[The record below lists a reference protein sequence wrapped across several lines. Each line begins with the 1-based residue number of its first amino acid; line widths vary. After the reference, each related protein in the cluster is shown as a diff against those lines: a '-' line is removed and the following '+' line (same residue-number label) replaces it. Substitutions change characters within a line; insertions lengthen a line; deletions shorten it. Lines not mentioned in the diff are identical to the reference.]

1 MLLSDYLHI
10 GLKLDNLG
18 VFDPDLE
25 VDSHFFINLQRLK
38 QTKVPEFIHSYEKIQ
53 NYFRKI
59 IKLLQ
64 VAKRQDSSDRFYRR
78 AIDLF
83 QFSEVNG
90 ICLGYA
96 RGVSGAG
103 FGKKLR
109 EDVISTAYDIV
120 KSGIRDPEFFEL
132 LPLFQENVGADRLSD
147 MIATLILDDIRSYT
161 RRINR
166 ALHIDQTGYREKSF
180 HEGFLVNPY
189 KHDDLLLVPV
199 DILHKLPIVRSWEDI
214 DNVITLNE
222 SVREEMN
229 DEVARVWKK
238 HTSNEKKEYL
248 KRVIFEKPLVF
259 KRVIKGYRLEK
270 LEECKGYEDFD
281 YFLKK
286 LAPAFAKYYVNH
298 YITRDDDSFSAAHSI
313 LESFRNWVE
322 YQRGWEIIQNSNG
335 RSREKSVQTIML
347 LAANVYNRDHLWD
360 ISREPD
366 AGRGP
371 VDFKISRGSDKTIV
385 EVKLSSNP
393 QYIHGFTTQIEEYA
407 KAEQTDKRI
416 YVFIDLGNPQK
427 LKYLKDCRD
436 HKFNIGENP
445 PDLFIIDATERE
457 SASRA

>member
-1 MLLSDYLHI
+1 MLLSEYLDL
-10 GLKLDNLG
+10 GSQLDEQG

-25 VDSHFFINLQRLK
+25 EDSHFFINLQRLK
-38 QTKVPEFIHSYEKIQ
+38 QTRVPEFRDSYEKIHE
-53 NYFRKI
+53 YFRKI
-59 IKLLQ
+59 IKLLANAQ
-64 VAKRQDSSDRFYRR
+64 KKDNSDIFYKR
-78 AIDLF
+78 AIGLF
-83 QFSEVNG
+83 KFSEVNG

-109 EDVISTAYDIV
+109 ENVISTAYDIV

-147 MIATLILDDIRSYT
+147 MIATLILEDIRSYT
-161 RRINR
+161 WRINCT
-166 ALHIDQTGYREKSF
+166 LHIDPNRYKRKTF

-199 DILHKLPIVRSWEDI
+199 NILHKLPIVRSWEDI

-222 SVREEMN
+222 SVRAEMN

-248 KRVIFEKPLVF
+248 KRVIFENPLVF
-259 KRVIKGYRLEK
+259 SRVIKGYRLET

-286 LAPAFAKYYVNH
+286 LEPAFAKYYVDH
-298 YITRDDDSFSAAHSI
+298 YITCGDDSLSAAHSI
-313 LESFRNWVE
+313 LESFRDWVE
-322 YQRGWEIIQNSNG
+322 YQRGWEIIQNSDG

-347 LAANVYNRDHLWD
+347 LAANVYNRDHIWD

-371 VDFKISRGSDKTIV
+371 VDFKISRGSDKTII

-393 QYIHGFTTQIEEYA
+393 QYIHGYTSQIEEYA

-427 LKYLKDCRD
+427 LKHLKDYRD

-445 PDLFIIDATERE
+445 PDLVIIDARKRE